1 VKHLVI
7 ICLGFFNCIYLLA
20 QSNASI
26 YLKDGSNFDFE
37 KATGFTTDSLS
48 LWFADKTMMRLST
61 DEIKKII
68 LYHNYFNHQDT
79 IKTIELN
86 DGKTYA
92 ARNAVNFINGNV
104 HVLLI
109 DDNEIIIPLHTV
121 KSFTVY
127 QEIKKQDSI
136 NIKKISF
143 GVGCSFGTSRDA
155 PRGFQPELSVYFKLG
170 SNLSLG
176 VKAGKYFA
184 DKHKELISNTE
195 IVKGTTLPKTSNQAN
210 GNNAIAAE
218 KFNKTKGQ
226 NNINKNLIFV
236 GVKAYYHLF
245 GSKIEN
251 AAGLGLNCYLGGA
264 TSTLVAETDWMFI
277 NRTILLTDSTTGLL
291 TNVAEPISAK
301 VNSNTTFKRKTFFN
315 MDWSYQIKYRLNKKL
330 YLVNELGLLLGS
342 ASIIKSVEVNAEYKY
357 NNGNIYNDESSFSK
371 QFKSNQKANFEQV
384 YLQVGLMF

>member
-1 VKHLVI
+1 
-7 ICLGFFNCIYLLA
+7 
-20 QSNASI
+20 
-26 YLKDGSNFDFE
+26 
-37 KATGFTTDSLS
+37 
-48 LWFADKTMMRLST
+48 M
-61 DEIKKII
+61 
-68 LYHNYFNHQDT
+68 
-79 IKTIELN
+79 
-86 DGKTYA
+86 
-92 ARNAVNFINGNV
+92 
-104 HVLLI
+104 
-109 DDNEIIIPLHTV
+109 
-121 KSFTVY
+121 
-127 QEIKKQDSI
+127 
-136 NIKKISF
+136 
-143 GVGCSFGTSRDA
+143 
-155 PRGFQPELSVYFKLG
+155 
-170 SNLSLG
+170 
-176 VKAGKYFA
+176 
-184 DKHKELISNTE
+184 
-195 IVKGTTLPKTSNQAN
+195 
-210 GNNAIAAE
+210 
-218 KFNKTKGQ
+218 
-226 NNINKNLIFV
+226 
-236 GVKAYYHLF
+236 F

>member
-1 VKHLVI
+1 VKHIVI
-7 ICLGFFNCIYLLA
+7 ICLAFFNCTYLLA

-37 KATGFTTDSLS
+37 KAAGFTKDSLS

-68 LYHNYFNHQDT
+68 LYHNYFNHNDT
-79 IKTIELN
+79 VKTIELN
-86 DGKTYA
+86 DGKKYA
-92 ARNAVNFINGNV
+92 ARNAVYFKNGIV

-109 DDNEIIIPLHTV
+109 DDDEVIIPLHTI
-121 KSFTVY
+121 KSFTVH
-127 QEIKKQDSI
+127 QEINKQDT
-136 NIKKISF
+136 NYHKKISF
-143 GVGCSFGTSRDA
+143 GVGCFFGTARDA
-155 PRGFQPELSVYFKLG
+155 PRGFQPELSVYFKVG

-176 VKAGKYFA
+176 VKAGQYFA

-195 IVKGTTLPKTSNQAN
+195 IVKGTTLPKTANQAN
-210 GNNAIAAE
+210 GNNVIASE
-218 KFNKTKGQ
+218 KFNKTGGQ
-226 NNINKNLIFV
+226 NNINKNLIFA

-251 AAGLGLNCYLGGA
+251 AAGLGLNCYFGGA
-264 TSTLVAETDWMFI
+264 TSKLVAETDWMFI

-315 MDWSYQIKYRLNKKL
+315 MDWSYQIKYKLNKKI

-357 NNGNIYNDESSFSK
+357 NNGNVYNDESSFSK
-371 QFKSNQKANFEQV
+371 QFKSSQKANFEQV